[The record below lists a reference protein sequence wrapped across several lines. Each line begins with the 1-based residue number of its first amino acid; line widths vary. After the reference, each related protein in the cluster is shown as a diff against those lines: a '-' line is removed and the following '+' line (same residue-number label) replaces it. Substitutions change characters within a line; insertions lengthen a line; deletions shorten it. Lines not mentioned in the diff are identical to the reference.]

1 MINGFFLVKK
11 KTEMRD
17 IYLKYKFLNNIIEL
31 INKQR
36 SILKLQNVIKS
47 KLLKNQI
54 ENKKKSI
61 QVIKSLVK
69 INNAKNKIKSAKLIE
84 SVWRGYKVRKNIIK
98 MKDKTNK
105 YINNECKNIIED
117 NVKNVIKENKV
128 ITIEVDNVI
137 NNEITDVED
146 EIYYNKKLDDGM
158 IEIEDGMKKNIN
170 GCTICCCGIGNV
182 MIYLWYKICRGL
194 NDLMK

>member
-1 MINGFFLVKK
+1 
-11 KTEMRD
+11 MRD

-36 SILKLQNVIKS
+36 SVLKLQNVIKS

-84 SVWRGYKVRKNIIK
+84 SVWK
-98 MKDKTNK
+98 
-105 YINNECKNIIED
+105 
-117 NVKNVIKENKV
+117 VIKLE
-128 ITIEVDNVI
+128 
-137 NNEITDVED
+137 
-146 EIYYNKKLDDGM
+146 
-158 IEIEDGMKKNIN
+158 
-170 GCTICCCGIGNV
+170 
-182 MIYLWYKICRGL
+182 KI
-194 NDLMK
+194 